1 MSDFEKMKEEYLD
14 AKMSDIEVQKMKRK
28 MREAK
33 RGSSRRWMAA
43 AAAAVFVFMAI
54 PNISADFAYA
64 AGNVPVLGHVFKL
77 VTFREYSFDDEKHT
91 ADVTVQGIEGLDDV
105 NADITELAEKWI
117 GEFEAGL
124 EGEYE
129 DLKITSDIIA
139 ASDDYFTLKI
149 SCEYLSADGYTEEHY
164 YTIDRKTGD
173 KVKLSSIYSG
183 EGAFEQIKAYV
194 ISQMEKQMKEDENVA
209 YFIEDGLV
217 EITDETDFYIN
228 ENGNA
233 VIVFGQG
240 EVGPMSMGVTQFE
253 IPESAFE

>member
-33 RGSSRRWMAA
+33 KGSSRRWMAA

-77 VTFREYSFDDEKHT
+77 VTFREYSFDDGKHT
-91 ADVTVQGIEGLDDV
+91 ADVNVQGIEGLDDAEV
-105 NADITELAEKWI
+105 TELADKWI
-117 GEFEAGL
+117 REFESGL
-124 EGEYE
+124 EGGYE
-129 DLKITSDIIA
+129 NLKITSDIIA

-194 ISQMEKQMKEDENVA
+194 IGQMEKQMKEDENVS

-253 IPESAFE
+253 IPEGTIK